1 MIEAQVYVACG
12 YELTA
17 AVAFPSLAYFQ
28 LLRFPLVMLPSTI
41 ENCVNGLIALRRL
54 QAFLE
59 ARVKPY
65 HGAASAPCC
74 SCRVVAVIAH
84 AVAKLLYSLS
94 MYSAR
99 GAFLISKLSMV
110 IATHI
115 G

>member
-1 MIEAQVYVACG
+1 MSKLHLRRSMQTQVFLAILHHKPVQVYVACG

-59 ARVKPY
+59 A
-65 HGAASAPCC
+65 S
-74 SCRVVAVIAH
+74 VAT
-84 AVAKLLYSLS
+84 SL
-94 MYSAR
+94 
-99 GAFLISKLSMV
+99 
-110 IATHI
+110 
-115 G
+115 

>member
-1 MIEAQVYVACG
+1 MACG

-59 ARVKPY
+59 VGPVDESSDSKACC
-65 HGAASAPCC
+65 APGFFLQCLG
-74 SCRVVAVIAH
+74 SFFHKVATPQ
-84 AVAKLLYSLS
+84 SL
-94 MYSAR
+94 R
-99 GAFLISKLSMV
+99 
-110 IATHI
+110 
-115 G
+115 